1 MDPLAVVAGV
11 AMASAIGAGW
21 HWYGRAS
28 RAEAEANLLRG
39 ELRAERHAAR
49 HDPLTGLPN
58 RRTFYQRGA
67 AIIADPAHHPLAVV
81 LLDLDDFKRVN
92 DEFGHAA
99 GDEVL
104 ITIAQRLAAYAG
116 DNLVARIGGDEFAG
130 LFANS
135 TGGGSVAYPTG
146 QRLAEALAAPMP
158 IAGRSLTIT
167 ASVGVVPLIGYAA
180 DLAGALRDA
189 DDAMYRAKRHA
200 RSAGRAPTWSEKP
213 STGTTGAAPAVP
225 TPAVPTPAV
234 PTPAVPAPAALTAA
248 ALAAVPGSRSADDPA
263 AGSPAD
269 PAATD
274 TALVSAAAGT
284 ALASAAG
291 DTALASAAGD
301 TALVGTTAD
310 SGASGLGGARINGSG
325 INGSGIN
332 GTDLGGAEA
341 NGPAALRP
349 APVICVPAG
358 SGGPARQS
366 RTTQPAPAPQPL
378 PASSRATRPLV
389 DVTNRTPE

>member
-1 MDPLAVVAGV
+1 MDPLTVVAGV

-104 ITIAQRLAAYAG
+104 VTIAQRLAAYAG

-130 LFANS
+130 LFVNS
-135 TGGGSVAYPTG
+135 VGGGSAYPTG

-200 RSAGRAPTWSEKP
+200 RSAGRAPTWSEQS
-213 STGTTGAAPAVP
+213 STATTDAGAALTVPAP
-225 TPAVPTPAV
+225 TM
-234 PTPAVPAPAALTAA
+234 PAPAALTAA
-248 ALAAVPGSRSADDPA
+248 TVSAGPGSSTPGSAPAGSSTAGSPTAGSPTAASPAPGSATAASPAPGSSTPGSPVDPA
-263 AGSPAD
+263 AGS
-269 PAATD
+269 
-274 TALVSAAAGT
+274 TALVSTAAG
-284 ALASAAG
+284 
-291 DTALASAAGD
+291 
-301 TALVGTTAD
+301 
-310 SGASGLGGARINGSG
+310 N
-325 INGSGIN
+325 
-332 GTDLGGAEA
+332 
-341 NGPAALRP
+341 
-349 APVICVPAG
+349 
-358 SGGPARQS
+358 GGPARRS
-366 RTTQPAPAPQPL
+366 RTTQPAPAPRPL

>member
-1 MDPLAVVAGV
+1 MDPLTVASGV

-67 AIIADPAHHPLAVV
+67 AIIADPVQHPLAVV

-104 ITIAQRLAAYAG
+104 ITIARRLEAYAG

-135 TGGGSVAYPTG
+135 VGSGSLPYPTG

-158 IAGRSLTIT
+158 IVGRSLTIT

-200 RSAGRAPTWSEKP
+200 RSAGRAPTWSETP
-213 STGTTGAAPAVP
+213 ATGDASGNGTTGAGTTGTGTTG
-225 TPAVPTPAV
+225 
-234 PTPAVPAPAALTAA
+234 
-248 ALAAVPGSRSADDPA
+248 SSA
-263 AGSPAD
+263 
-269 PAATD
+269 T
-274 TALVSAAAGT
+274 
-284 ALASAAG
+284 
-291 DTALASAAGD
+291 
-301 TALVGTTAD
+301 
-310 SGASGLGGARINGSG
+310 
-325 INGSGIN
+325 
-332 GTDLGGAEA
+332 
-341 NGPAALRP
+341 
-349 APVICVPAG
+349 
-358 SGGPARQS
+358 
-366 RTTQPAPAPQPL
+366 PAPAPQPL

-389 DVTNRTPE
+389 DVTNHTPE

>member
-1 MDPLAVVAGV
+1 MDPLTVVAGA

-67 AIIADPAHHPLAVV
+67 AIIADPAQRPLAVV

-92 DEFGHAA
+92 DEFGHAV

-104 ITIAQRLAAYAG
+104 VAIAQRLATYAG

-135 TGGGSVAYPTG
+135 VDSGSVPYPTG
-146 QRLAEALAAPMP
+146 QRLAEALATPMP

-200 RSAGRAPTWSEKP
+200 RNAGRAPTWSAAP
-213 STGTTGAAPAVP
+213 FPGSTGGETATGS
-225 TPAVPTPAV
+225 TPAI
-234 PTPAVPAPAALTAA
+234 
-248 ALAAVPGSRSADDPA
+248 
-263 AGSPAD
+263 
-269 PAATD
+269 
-274 TALVSAAAGT
+274 AAGT
-284 ALASAAG
+284 N
-291 DTALASAAGD
+291 
-301 TALVGTTAD
+301 
-310 SGASGLGGARINGSG
+310 GAPDRWA
-325 INGSGIN
+325 
-332 GTDLGGAEA
+332 
-341 NGPAALRP
+341 RP
-349 APVICVPAG
+349 A
-358 SGGPARQS
+358 
-366 RTTQPAPAPQPL
+366 QPSVPQPL
-378 PASSRATRPLV
+378 PASSHATRPLV
-389 DVTNRTPE
+389 DVTNHTPGVGGL

>member
-104 ITIAQRLAAYAG
+104 VTIAQRLAAYAG

-135 TGGGSVAYPTG
+135 IGGGSPYPTG

-200 RSAGRAPTWSEKP
+200 RSAGRAPTWSEQS
-213 STGTTGAAPAVP
+213 STATTDAGAALTVPAP
-225 TPAVPTPAV
+225 TM
-234 PTPAVPAPAALTAA
+234 PAPAALTAA
-248 ALAAVPGSRSADDPA
+248 TVSAGPGSSTPGRAPA
-263 AGSPAD
+263 GSSTAGSPTAGSPTAAS
-269 PAATD
+269 PAPGSATAASPAPGSSTPGSPVD
-274 TALVSAAAGT
+274 RPPEAPRSSARPPETAGPPGEAAPP
-284 ALASAAG
+284 SPHRPP
-291 DTALASAAGD
+291 
-301 TALVGTTAD
+301 
-310 SGASGLGGARINGSG
+310 GLYPRRHA
-325 INGSGIN
+325 
-332 GTDLGGAEA
+332 
-341 NGPAALRP
+341 RP
-349 APVICVPAG
+349 APW
-358 SGGPARQS
+358 S
-366 RTTQPAPAPQPL
+366 T
-378 PASSRATRPLV
+378 
-389 DVTNRTPE
+389 

>member
-1 MDPLAVVAGV
+1 MDPLTVVAGA
-11 AMASAIGAGW
+11 AMASAIGTGW

-67 AIIADPAHHPLAVV
+67 AIIADRAQRPLAVV

-92 DEFGHAA
+92 DEFGHAV

-104 ITIAQRLAAYAG
+104 VTIAQRLATYAG

-135 TGGGSVAYPTG
+135 VDGGSVPYPTG

-200 RSAGRAPTWSEKP
+200 RNAGRAPTWSAAP
-213 STGTTGAAPAVP
+213 FTGSNGAGTANGSTPAIAAGADGAAAMSG
-225 TPAVPTPAV
+225 
-234 PTPAVPAPAALTAA
+234 AA
-248 ALAAVPGSRSADDPA
+248 
-263 AGSPAD
+263 
-269 PAATD
+269 
-274 TALVSAAAGT
+274 VSAAAM
-284 ALASAAG
+284 
-291 DTALASAAGD
+291 
-301 TALVGTTAD
+301 
-310 SGASGLGGARINGSG
+310 SGAAMSGGGT
-325 INGSGIN
+325 N
-332 GTDLGGAEA
+332 GTGTNGATGITGPTPVITA
-341 NGPAALRP
+341 PAGNGVPDRWSRP
-349 APVICVPAG
+349 A
-358 SGGPARQS
+358 
-366 RTTQPAPAPQPL
+366 QPSVPQPL
-378 PASSRATRPLV
+378 PASSHATRPLV
-389 DVTNRTPE
+389 DVTNHTPGVGGL